1 MPDCLRAVP
10 LLWFTVAELIPLPA
24 PSASMATQAGHDSAF
39 SASPARDDDEMF
51 DSSTYE
57 CNICYEVAREPVVT
71 MCGHLYCWPCLYRWM
86 QVQNLCKVCPVCKA
100 GIAEDKVV
108 PIYGRGGVHE
118 DPRGK
123 HKPGVRTQQIESLE
137 VVPRRPAGQRPAPT
151 SRGAAGQHSGN
162 VNLQPGLGIIPML
175 FGLNNNSGNGGY
187 SEPLTPE
194 QQHQAFLS
202 RLLLMLGSFVIM
214 CLLLF

>member
-1 MPDCLRAVP
+1 
-10 LLWFTVAELIPLPA
+10 
-24 PSASMATQAGHDSAF
+24 MATQAGHSTTY
-39 SASPARDDDEMF
+39 ASSQPIDGDDLSDN
-51 DSSTYE
+51 STYE
-57 CNICYEVAREPVVT
+57 CNICYELAREPVVT
-71 MCGHLYCWPCLYRWM
+71 MCGHLYCWPCIYRWM

-100 GIAEDKVV
+100 GIDEDKVV
-108 PIYGRGGVHE
+108 PIYGRGGTHE

-123 HKPGVRTQQIESLE
+123 HKKSARPQDQESHDL
-137 VVPRRPAGQRPAPT
+137 VPRRPAGQRLAPT
-151 SRGAAGQHSGN
+151 NRGSAAQHSGN

-175 FGLNNNSGNGGY
+175 FGLNNNSGNGRY
-187 SEPLTPE
+187 TEPLTPE